1 MPRRSDCPI
10 SNALDFVG
18 DKWSLLILRDLIFFN
33 KHSYL
38 EFLNSPEKMATN
50 ILSSRLEKLEKD
62 GLIAKRVDPNDRR
75 KKVYELTPAGKDMLP
90 IMLEMIVWSSKYD
103 PNIDTPKKLI
113 KRAKNDR
120 ENLITEL
127 LARIEGEQN

>member
-120 ENLITEL
+120 ENLITDL

>member
-120 ENLITEL
+120 ENLIREL

>member
-62 GLIAKRVDPNDRR
+62 GLIAKRIDPNDRR
-75 KKVYELTPAGKDMLP
+75 KKVYELTPSGKDMLP
-90 IMLEMIVWSSKYD
+90 IILEMIVWSSKYD

-120 ENLITEL
+120 ENLITDL

>member
-33 KHSYL
+33 KHTYL

-62 GLIAKRVDPNDRR
+62 DLIAKRVDPNDRR
-75 KKVYELTPAGKDMLP
+75 KKVYELTPSGKDMLP
-90 IMLEMIVWSSKYD
+90 IMLEMIIWSSKYD

-120 ENLITEL
+120 ENLIRDL
-127 LARIEGEQN
+127 LASIDG